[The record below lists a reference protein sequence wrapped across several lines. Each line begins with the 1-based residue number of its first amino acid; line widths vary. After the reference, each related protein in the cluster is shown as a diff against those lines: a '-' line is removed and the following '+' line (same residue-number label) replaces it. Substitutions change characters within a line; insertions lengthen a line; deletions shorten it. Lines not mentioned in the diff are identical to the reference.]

1 MSYFRSGK
9 SNILKTRLLKNFVG
23 GPKSYSLAVKNY
35 NDKYITLD
43 IDGKQVRFNNVFLR
57 DCSGS
62 PKSIDSHSKQKLFST
77 GDISKDLI
85 LDGSPVIRNLG
96 TQPHLRVNWK
106 SGLLVDHSY
115 YSKGFLEKYSEE
127 KLCRK
132 GNSFLKD
139 KQLWSG
145 KTIEDNSELQ
155 VEYHDYLNNEKV
167 FAHVLDCLNKYGL
180 CFINNV
186 KDPLDDPDTQ
196 EYTTKNKLKWPVAE
210 LGLKFGYIKETFYG
224 TLFAV
229 VSENEALNIANTATY
244 LPLHMDL
251 LYYESPPGLQLLH
264 FIRNSADGG
273 ENLFADSFAAADF
286 VKQTDPT
293 AYEALTQYPIT
304 FQYKNNNEHYYYSR
318 PLVVEEAFLDS
329 ATERPCIKEVNYSP
343 PFQGPFEIGITSNSK
358 YAYLFEDFLRGY
370 RLFENYLKQPENNY
384 KVKMKE
390 SSCVIFDNRRTL
402 HSRLEFKLGTKGK
415 RFLMGAYIDG
425 DSYRSKLR
433 THINKSI

>member
-1 MSYFRSGK
+1 MSYLCSRK
-9 SNILKTRLLKNFVG
+9 SKSLNSRLLKNFISAA
-23 GPKSYSLAVKNY
+23 KSYSLAVKNY
-35 NDKYITLD
+35 NDKSITLD
-43 IDGKQVRFNNVFLR
+43 IDGKLVRFNNVFLR
-57 DCSGS
+57 DSSNS
-62 PKSIDSHSKQKLFST
+62 PKSIDIHSKQKLFST
-77 GDISKDLI
+77 GDVSKNLV
-85 LDGSPVIRNLG
+85 LDGSPVITNLG
-96 TQPHLRVNWK
+96 TQPHLLVKWK
-106 SGLLVDHSY
+106 SGLAVDHSH
-115 YSKGFLEKYSEE
+115 YSKDFLQSYSEE

-132 GNSFLKD
+132 GNSFLKE
-139 KQLWSG
+139 KLLWSG
-145 KTIEDNSELQ
+145 KTIQGSSELQ
-155 VEYHDYLNNEKV
+155 VDYHDYLHNEKA
-167 FAHVLDCLNKYGL
+167 FGHVLDCLNKYGL

-186 KDPLDDPDTQ
+186 KDPLHDPETQ
-196 EYTTKNKLKWPVAE
+196 EYTTENKLKWPVAQ

-264 FIRNSADGG
+264 FIRNSAKGG

-286 VKQTDPT
+286 VRQIDPI
-293 AYEALTQYPIT
+293 AYDALTRYPIT
-304 FQYKNNNEHYYYSR
+304 FQYKNNHEHYYYSR
-318 PLVVEEAFLDS
+318 PLVVEEAFLDR
-329 ATERPCIKEVNYSP
+329 ATKGPCIKEVNYSP
-343 PFQGPFEIGITSNSK
+343 PFQGPFEIGITGDSK
-358 YAYLFEDFLRGY
+358 HEDLFEDFLRGY
-370 RLFENYLKQPENNY
+370 RLFESYLKQPENNY